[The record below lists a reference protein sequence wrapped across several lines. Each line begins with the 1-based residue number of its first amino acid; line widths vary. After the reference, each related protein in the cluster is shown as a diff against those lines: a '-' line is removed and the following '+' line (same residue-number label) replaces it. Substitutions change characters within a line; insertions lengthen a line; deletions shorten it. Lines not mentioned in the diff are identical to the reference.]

1 MSESSALLHLLSAVA
16 DPVRLRIL
24 EHLMG
29 GSAAVSE
36 LVAATGAS
44 QSNVSNH
51 LTLLRKRGLVRAVP
65 MGRQRVYE
73 LKDPKVAQLIES
85 LMSVAGGA
93 RTPDVKDEALMK
105 ARTCYDHLAGRLGVR
120 LFAVL
125 QERGAIR
132 LPAPFARTGRAGTA
146 SALILG
152 PRAEAE
158 FARLGISLKDAMK
171 GSRSPGFACRDWT
184 ERLPHLG
191 GRLGAALWSRFME
204 TGWVQRKPGTRA
216 VIVTPKGRRG
226 LSGKLGIALP

>member
-1 MSESSALLHLLSAVA
+1 MSDPDALLHLLSAVA
-16 DPVRLRIL
+16 DPVRLSIL

-44 QSNVSNH
+44 QPNVSNH
-51 LTLLRKRGLVRAVP
+51 LTVLRKRGLVRAVP

-93 RTPDVKDEALMK
+93 RTPDVKDEALIK

-120 LFAVL
+120 LFEAL
-125 QERGAIR
+125 EKRGAIR
-132 LPAPFARTGRAGTA
+132 LPAPLARTGRAGTA

-152 PRAEAE
+152 PRAKAE
-158 FARLGISLKDAMK
+158 FARLGVSLEDAMK
-171 GSRSPGFACRDWT
+171 GAHSPGFACRDWT
-184 ERLPHLG
+184 ERRPHLG
-191 GRLGAALWSRFME
+191 GRLGAALWYRFME

-226 LSGKLGIALP
+226 LSAKLGIALP